1 MDKNQICYICN
12 CSLPQKCPPSFTCNH
27 TQCISCLANYL
38 LLSEFKTLSMSEIL
52 FLCPC
57 NNGKLSLMPSQLKE
71 LFSSSSEETTLC
83 KKHKIAPEC
92 YCLDCKL
99 WICSECKKTFHD
111 DLFTSHKICKE
122 EPKKEKEC
130 KVHQNEKIIK
140 YCNECKKELCA
151 QCEKEDEKHSSNIV
165 DIKEKE
171 NEIKKEI
178 KNKMI
183 YKKNEEIEKIIE
195 QKEKTY
201 KSDIEKSESSIKEK
215 ATKIINEINKQVKD
229 LESKKQTEIEY
240 LDAMFSTI
248 KFTYNNLYSALENEN
263 ISINDLEELNKIEKH
278 ISEISV
284 LPSDTK
290 EMDNISSS
298 LFKLLPSSLLKVNL
312 SFRIEEQNNEE
323 EHQEIAVESPA
334 IEEKKET
341 IQVKEE
347 APLLTQSQKVVQ
359 KLKAAKKEKIA
370 KDKHITITTPHS
382 EFLTSLVR
390 ISDDTIATAGTD
402 KKVNFYL
409 LNSDT
414 GSYDIEPKM
423 TISELSSTVR
433 AMLVLSNGLSLVTG
447 NSDGTLKLWSV
458 VSKESIGMFDNYHT
472 ACVRKIIQLS
482 DDLIA
487 SCSDDAHI
495 KIWNINQLEL
505 TDVLKGED
513 TKIYDILLLDE
524 GRLIS
529 CGEDCAINVWS
540 IDKKGILK
548 TLTEHEKA
556 VVCLCKLSDGRFVS
570 GGKDKCFKIWDSKS
584 LTCKKSVN
592 AHSDWVNVLY
602 EVKKG
607 ILASGGRDNLVKL
620 WDLETF
626 ECKRTIEWHCNTI
639 VSIIKEEEDKIISA
653 SCDNTINIWNL

>member
-1 MDKNQICYICN
+1 
-12 CSLPQKCPPSFTCNH
+12 
-27 TQCISCLANYL
+27 
-38 LLSEFKTLSMSEIL
+38 
-52 FLCPC
+52 
-57 NNGKLSLMPSQLKE
+57 
-71 LFSSSSEETTLC
+71 
-83 KKHKIAPEC
+83 
-92 YCLDCKL
+92 
-99 WICSECKKTFHD
+99 
-111 DLFTSHKICKE
+111 
-122 EPKKEKEC
+122 
-130 KVHQNEKIIK
+130 
-140 YCNECKKELCA
+140 
-151 QCEKEDEKHSSNIV
+151 
-165 DIKEKE
+165 
-171 NEIKKEI
+171 
-178 KNKMI
+178 
-183 YKKNEEIEKIIE
+183 
-195 QKEKTY
+195 
-201 KSDIEKSESSIKEK
+201 
-215 ATKIINEINKQVKD
+215 
-229 LESKKQTEIEY
+229 
-240 LDAMFSTI
+240 MFSTI
-248 KFTYNNLYSALENEN
+248 KFTYNNLYSALETEN

-433 AMLVLSNGLSLVTG
+433 AMLVLSDGLSLVTG

-458 VSKESIGMFDNYHT
+458 VSKESNGMFDNYHT

-487 SCSDDAHI
+487 SCSDDAYI
-495 KIWNINQLEL
+495 KIWNVNQLEL

-529 CGEDCAINVWS
+529 CGEDCAINIWS